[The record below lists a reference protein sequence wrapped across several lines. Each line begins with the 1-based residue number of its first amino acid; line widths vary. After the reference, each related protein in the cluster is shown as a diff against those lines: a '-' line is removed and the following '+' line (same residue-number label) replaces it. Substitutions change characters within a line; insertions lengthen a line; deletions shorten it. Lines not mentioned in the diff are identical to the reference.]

1 MAAQLNNPLPNL
13 YLVIFQD
20 DTDLE
25 LETEVEAFSEA
36 EAREAVSHMLGP
48 YASVIDVAL
57 LGDDYD
63 LEEDEGAQGQQDED
77 QQDEAPQYTSELIEE
92 DPVTVEE
99 S

>member
-25 LETEVEAFSEA
+25 LETEVEAFSEE

-48 YASVIDVAL
+48 YASIVDIVL
-57 LGDDYD
+57 LDDGSEVE
-63 LEEDEGAQGQQDED
+63 EEDEETT
-77 QQDEAPQYTSELIEE
+77 ESPVEYTSELIEE
-92 DPVTVEE
+92 DPVTIEE